1 MKKKQKINKVVNHG
15 ELVLLGLTA
24 LFLCFLFAIRGRPA
38 PERALTVRTSA
49 LPDKSGESASVTSD
63 SAASA
68 TSDGTPAPVTSD
80 GEPVPA
86 TSHAEPAPVTS
97 DSAVPVTPTDSAAPV
112 EPDSAGL
119 VNINTADLSALCAL
133 PGIGEALAGRVI
145 AYREEH
151 GAFERPEDIMNVSG
165 IGQGK
170 FAAIQTLITTE

>member
-49 LPDKSGESASVTSD
+49 LPGKPAE
-63 SAASA
+63 
-68 TSDGTPAPVTSD
+68 PAPVTSD
-80 GEPVPA
+80 GEPVLA
-86 TSHAEPAPVTS
+86 TSSAEPAP
-97 DSAVPVTPTDSAAPV
+97 ATPDSAAP
-112 EPDSAGL
+112 PTSDTDTPADSAGL

-170 FAAIQTLITTE
+170 FAALRGLITTEEKSVSGH

>member
-38 PERALTVRTSA
+38 PERALTVRTLA
-49 LPDKSGESASVTSD
+49 LPGKSAEPAPVLSD
-63 SAASA
+63 AE
-68 TSDGTPAPVTSD
+68 PAPVTSD
-80 GEPVPA
+80 GEPAPA
-86 TSHAEPAPVTS
+86 TP
-97 DSAVPVTPTDSAAPV
+97 DSAAP
-112 EPDSAGL
+112 PTSDTDTPADSAGL

-170 FAAIQTLITTE
+170 FAALRGLITTEEKSVSGH

>member
-24 LFLCFLFAIRGRPA
+24 LFLCFLFAIRDRPA
-38 PERALTVRTSA
+38 PERALTVRTRPPST
-49 LPDKSGESASVTSD
+49 LPGHKSDA
-63 SAASA
+63 
-68 TSDGTPAPVTSD
+68 
-80 GEPVPA
+80 EPVPA
-86 TSHAEPAPVTS
+86 TSDAEPVPPTPDADTPAEPVTDTPVTS
-97 DSAVPVTPTDSAAPV
+97 DSAAPV

-133 PGIGEALAGRVI
+133 PGIGESLAGRII

-151 GAFERPEDIMNVSG
+151 GAFDRPEDIMNVSG

-170 FAAIQTLITTE
+170 FAAMQGLITTE

>member
-49 LPDKSGESASVTSD
+49 LPGKPAE
-63 SAASA
+63 
-68 TSDGTPAPVTSD
+68 PAPVPSD
-80 GEPVPA
+80 AEPVPA
-86 TSHAEPAPVTS
+86 TSSAEPAP
-97 DSAVPVTPTDSAAPV
+97 ATPDSAAP
-112 EPDSAGL
+112 PTSDTDTPADSAGL

-170 FAAIQTLITTE
+170 FAALRGLITTEEKSVSGH

>member
-49 LPDKSGESASVTSD
+49 LPGKSAEPAPVPSD
-63 SAASA
+63 AE
-68 TSDGTPAPVTSD
+68 PAPVTSD

-86 TSHAEPAPVTS
+86 TSSAEPAP
-97 DSAVPVTPTDSAAPV
+97 ATPDSAAP
-112 EPDSAGL
+112 PTSDTDTPADSAGL

-170 FAAIQTLITTE
+170 FAALRGLITTEEKSVSGH

>member
-49 LPDKSGESASVTSD
+49 LPGKPAEPAPVPSD
-63 SAASA
+63 AE
-68 TSDGTPAPVTSD
+68 PAPVTSD
-80 GEPVPA
+80 GEPAPA
-86 TSHAEPAPVTS
+86 TP
-97 DSAVPVTPTDSAAPV
+97 DSAAPATFATDT
-112 EPDSAGL
+112 PADSAGL

-170 FAAIQTLITTE
+170 FAALRGLITTE

>member
-49 LPDKSGESASVTSD
+49 LPDKSAEPAPVPSDAEPVPATSNGEPAPVTSD
-63 SAASA
+63 AEPVPA

-80 GEPVPA
+80 
-86 TSHAEPAPVTS
+86 
-97 DSAVPVTPTDSAAPV
+97 SAAPA
-112 EPDSAGL
+112 DSAGR

-151 GAFERPEDIMNVSG
+151 GAFQRPEDIMNVSG

>member
-49 LPDKSGESASVTSD
+49 LPDKSGESAPVTSD

-80 GEPVPA
+80 G
-86 TSHAEPAPVTS
+86 EPAPVTS

>member
-49 LPDKSGESASVTSD
+49 LPGKPAE
-63 SAASA
+63 
-68 TSDGTPAPVTSD
+68 PAPVPSD
-80 GEPVPA
+80 AEPVPA
-86 TSHAEPAPVTS
+86 TSSAEPAP
-97 DSAVPVTPTDSAAPV
+97 ATPDSAAP
-112 EPDSAGL
+112 PTSDTDTPADSAGL

-170 FAAIQTLITTE
+170 FAALRGLIATE